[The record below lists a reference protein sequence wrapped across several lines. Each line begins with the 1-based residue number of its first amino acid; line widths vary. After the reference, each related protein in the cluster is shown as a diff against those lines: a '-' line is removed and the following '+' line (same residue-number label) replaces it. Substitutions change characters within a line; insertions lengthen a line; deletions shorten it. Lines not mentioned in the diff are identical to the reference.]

1 LYAPGAF
8 GTIHGVW
15 SHDSKW
21 IVYTMN
27 TEAYIQKVYVY
38 SLSDKKS
45 YPITDGMSEVSD
57 PVFDKSGKYLYFF
70 ASTDAGPVKH
80 WFTMSNADMIMNNA
94 IYLVTLQE
102 DIPSPLA
109 KESDEEEVKEAELEK
124 NGNDSKGEKKNRRK
138 RNLFP

>member
-1 LYAPGAF
+1 
-8 GTIHGVW
+8 
-15 SHDSKW
+15 
-21 IVYTMN
+21 
-27 TEAYIQKVYVY
+27 
-38 SLSDKKS
+38 
-45 YPITDGMSEVSD
+45 MSEVSD

-80 WFTMSNADMIMNNA
+80 WFAMSNADMIMNNA

-124 NGNDSKGEKKNRRK
+124 NGNDSKGEKEKQEK